1 MSGSDRGRGS
11 ATIFIVAT
19 ILIDAIGFGIIIPV
33 LPRLVME
40 LGDLSLADATRMG
53 GWLAAVYAGMYYSS

>member
-1 MSGSDRGRGS
+1 MLVPDRGRSS

-40 LGDLSLADATRMG
+40 LGRL
-53 GWLAAVYAGMYYSS
+53 